1 MTTASPRLAAVT
13 VYQWRL
19 NDSSKWRFSCY
30 VCDVLMEHML
40 RAVAIVGQAR
50 AWEFRNKS
58 VAELRREGW
67 VR

>member
-1 MTTASPRLAAVT
+1 MIKQLTAIT

-19 NDSSKWRFSCY
+19 NDQRPWEYRLLRQDMASLEMLN
-30 VCDVLMEHML
+30 VL
-40 RAVAIVGQAR
+40 AQVGQAR
-50 AWEFRNKS
+50 AFEFRNKS